1 MIYFVVRLIIF
12 FTIVKAY
19 SYTCVFRYKRRKER
33 KMAKDPVCGMFV
45 EERSESIRYK
55 KDGREYYFC
64 SKQCLDEFTQPEKEL
79 RKLKVCVAISI
90 ALAIPIVIFSLPHML
105 STQFGT
111 LFPMYV
117 MHYSNYVM
125 LALATPLQFWIG
137 WRFYRGLWDG
147 IKAKASN
154 MDTLIAIGTTAA
166 YLYSATVTLIPSY
179 FPFSSVYFETAAIII
194 TLILIGRLLE
204 TRTKERAS
212 NAVRKLL
219 DLQPKMGKV
228 LRQKEGPGGY
238 LVEELGIPIE
248 QVQEGDIMIIRPGE
262 SIPTDGIV
270 IEGYSSIDE
279 SAITGESIPADKT
292 KGDEVIGATINRSGL
307 LKVKATKVGRDTV
320 LSQII
325 TLVEEARTGK
335 AQMQRL
341 VDQVAKY
348 FVPAVLTVAIGVGLG
363 WYFIGNIGLTF
374 SLLSFVSVIIIAC
387 PCALGIA
394 TPAALMMGA
403 GKGAENG
410 ILFKGGE
417 YLEIAKK
424 VKSVVFDKTGT
435 LTRGRPSVID
445 IIDLSGLGEDEILR
459 LAAVAES
466 GSEHPLGQAI
476 VNRAKEKGIMV
487 PNPDSFEAISGHGLK
502 ARYADHIIII
512 GNRKLMLDYNI
523 PLTDEINTTLSALET
538 QGKTATLVVIDN
550 KIAGIIALADTI
562 KEHAKEAID
571 SLKSMGIEVVMLT
584 GDNERTAK
592 SVASK
597 LGINRVIAQI
607 LPQQK
612 EQAISKLK
620 EQEKKIVAMIG
631 DGINDAP
638 ALARA
643 DLGIAIGS
651 GTDVAKETGGI
662 ILIKDD
668 IRDAVTALDLGKKTV
683 SKIKQNLFW
692 AFAYNTG
699 LIPIAGGLL
708 VPFMGVG
715 IFGWLPM
722 LAGLAMAM
730 SSVTVV
736 GNSILLGRY
745 KPKFAARKSR
755 RSREEIY
762 SNEDLKQ
769 SYAPITQTS
778 S

>member
-1 MIYFVVRLIIF
+1 
-12 FTIVKAY
+12 
-19 SYTCVFRYKRRKER
+19 
-33 KMAKDPVCGMFV
+33 MAKDPVCGMFV
-45 EERSESIRYK
+45 EEKPDSIRYS

-64 SKQCLDEFTQPEKEL
+64 SNQCLNEFTQPEKEL
-79 RKLKVCVAISI
+79 KKLKIYVAISI
-90 ALAIPIVIFSLPHML
+90 ALTIPLVIFSLPHMFP
-105 STQFGT
+105 TQFGNF
-111 LFPMYV
+111 FPMDV
-117 MHYSNYVM
+117 MHYSNYIM

-137 WRFYRGLWDG
+137 WRFYRGLLDG
-147 IKAKASN
+147 IKARASN

-166 YLYSATVTLIPSY
+166 YLYSATVTIIPAY
-179 FPFSSVYFETAAIII
+179 FPFESVYFETAAIII
-194 TLILIGRLLE
+194 TLILVGRLLE
-204 TRTKERAS
+204 TRTKEKAS

-219 DLQPKMGKV
+219 DLRPKMAKV
-228 LRQKEGPGGY
+228 IRKGGI
-238 LVEELGIPIE
+238 EEEVPIE
-248 QVQEGDIMIIRPGE
+248 QVQEGEVLVIRPGE
-262 SIPTDGIV
+262 RIPTDGIV
-270 IEGYSSIDE
+270 IEGSSSIDE
-279 SAITGESIPADKT
+279 SAVTGESIPVDK
-292 KGDEVIGATINRSGL
+292 KKEDEVIGATINKSGL
-307 LKVKATKVGRDTV
+307 LKVKATKVGQDTV

-348 FVPAVLTVAIGVGLG
+348 FVPAVLAIAVGVGLG
-363 WYFIGNIGLTF
+363 WYFIGDIGVTF
-374 SLLSFVSVIIIAC
+374 SLLAFVSVIIIAC

-417 YLEIAKK
+417 HLEIAKK
-424 VKSVVFDKTGT
+424 VKTIVFDKTGT
-435 LTRGRPSVID
+435 LTKGKPSVTDVID
-445 IIDLSGLGEDEILR
+445 VSDGIIGENELLR
-459 LAAVAES
+459 LAAIAES
-466 GSEHPLGQAI
+466 GSEHPLGQAV
-476 VNRAKEKGIMV
+476 VNKAKEKGIAV
-487 PNPDSFEAISGHGLK
+487 VSNPDSFEAVSGHGLK
-502 ARYADHIIII
+502 ATYADHVVLI
-512 GNRKLMLDYNI
+512 GNRKLMDDNHI
-523 PLTDEINTTLSALET
+523 PVTESIDNTLKQLEI
-538 QGKTATLVVIDN
+538 QGKTATLVAIDN
-550 KIAGIIALADTI
+550 KLSGIIALADTI
-562 KEHAKEAID
+562 KENAKEAID
-571 SLKSMGIEVVMLT
+571 ILTKSMGVEVIMLT

-592 SVASK
+592 AVASK
-597 LGINRVIAQI
+597 LGINRIIAQV
-607 LPQQK
+607 LPQEK
-612 EQAISKLK
+612 EQVISKLK
-620 EQEKKIVAMIG
+620 DEERKVVAMVG

-668 IRDAVTALDLGKKTV
+668 LRDVVTALDLGRKTV

-699 LIPIAGGLL
+699 LIPIAGGIL

-745 KPKFAARKSR
+745 KPRFASRKTKQK
-755 RSREEIY
+755 EIY
-762 SNEDLKQ
+762 SSKDLKQ
-769 SYAPITQTS
+769 AYTPTQTS
-778 S
+778 

>member
-1 MIYFVVRLIIF
+1 
-12 FTIVKAY
+12 
-19 SYTCVFRYKRRKER
+19 
-33 KMAKDPVCGMFV
+33 MAKDPVCGMFV
-45 EERSESIRYK
+45 EEKPESIRYS
-55 KDGREYYFC
+55 KDGRVYYFC

-79 RKLKVCVAISI
+79 KKLKMYVAISI
-90 ALAIPIVIFSLPHML
+90 ALTIPIVIFSLPHMFP
-105 STQFGT
+105 TQFGA
-111 LFPMYV
+111 LIPMNF
-117 MHYSNYVM
+117 MRYSNYLM

-147 IKAKASN
+147 IKARASN

-166 YLYSATVTLIPSY
+166 YLYSATVTIVPEY
-179 FPFSSVYFETAAIII
+179 FPFESVYFETAAIII

-204 TRTKERAS
+204 TRTKEKAS
-212 NAVRKLL
+212 YAVRKLL
-219 DLQPKMGKV
+219 DLQPKRARV
-228 LRQKEGPGGY
+228 IRRNQ
-238 LVEELGIPIE
+238 VEEVEIPIE
-248 QVQEGDIMIIRPGE
+248 QVEKGDVMVVRPGE
-262 SIPTDGIV
+262 RIPSDGV
-270 IEGYSSIDE
+270 IIDGLSSVDE
-279 SAITGESIPADKT
+279 SAVTGESISVDK
-292 KGDEVIGATINRSGL
+292 KNQDEVIGATINKSGL
-307 LKVKATKVGRDTV
+307 LKVKATKVGQDTV

-325 TLVEEARTGK
+325 ALVEEARSGK

-348 FVPAVLTVAIGVGLG
+348 FVPAVLIVALGVGLG
-363 WYFIGNIGLTF
+363 WYFVGGIGITF
-374 SLLSFVSVIIIAC
+374 SLLAFVSVIIIAC

-417 YLEIAKK
+417 NLEIASK
-424 VKSVVFDKTGT
+424 VNVIVFDKTGT
-435 LTRGRPSVID
+435 LTKGKPAITD
-445 IIDLSGLGEDEILR
+445 IVDLSGMSENEFVRIVGI
-459 LAAVAES
+459 AES

-476 VNRAKEKGIMV
+476 VTEAKARGILV
-487 PNPDSFEAISGHGLK
+487 SNPESFEAVSGHGLR
-502 ARYADHIIII
+502 ARYGDHVILI
-512 GNRKLMLDYNI
+512 GNRKLMNDNSISVTKTVDANLNR
-523 PLTDEINTTLSALET
+523 LEI
-538 QGKTATLVVIDN
+538 QGKTAILAAIDN
-550 KIAGIIALADTI
+550 KIAGVISLADTI
-562 KEHAKEAID
+562 KENANAAIS
-571 SLKSMGIEVVMLT
+571 SLKNMGIEVIMLT

-597 LGINRVIAQI
+597 LGIDRVVAQV
-607 LPQQK
+607 LPQEK
-612 EQAISKLK
+612 EQVISRLK
-620 EQEKKIVAMIG
+620 DKENKIVAMVG

-668 IRDAVTALDLGKKTV
+668 IRDVVTAVDLGKKTV

-699 LIPIAGGLL
+699 LIPIAGGIL
-708 VPFMGVG
+708 VPFLGVG

-736 GNSILLGRY
+736 GNSMLLGRY
-745 KPKFAARKSR
+745 KPGFNTPHTVINRPRYRYNMPKIELRQDSR
-755 RSREEIY
+755 R
-762 SNEDLKQ
+762 KK
-769 SYAPITQTS
+769 
-778 S
+778 

>member
-1 MIYFVVRLIIF
+1 
-12 FTIVKAY
+12 
-19 SYTCVFRYKRRKER
+19 
-33 KMAKDPVCGMFV
+33 MAKDPVCGMFV
-45 EERSESIRYK
+45 EEKPNSIRYS

-64 SKQCLDEFTQPEKEL
+64 SNQCLDEFTQPEKEL
-79 RKLKVCVAISI
+79 RKLKMYVAISI
-90 ALAIPIVIFSLPHML
+90 ALTIPIVIFSLPHMFPA
-105 STQFGT
+105 QFGA
-111 LFPMYV
+111 LFSMDI
-117 MHYSNYVM
+117 MHYSNYIM

-137 WRFYRGLWDG
+137 WRFYRGLLDG
-147 IKAKASN
+147 IKARASN

-166 YLYSATVTLIPSY
+166 YLYSATVTIIPAY
-179 FPFSSVYFETAAIII
+179 FPFESVYFETAAIII
-194 TLILIGRLLE
+194 TLILVGRLLE
-204 TRTKERAS
+204 TRTKEKAS

-219 DLQPKMGKV
+219 DLRPKMAKV
-228 LRQKEGPGGY
+228 IRKGGI
-238 LVEELGIPIE
+238 EEEVPIE
-248 QVQEGDIMIIRPGE
+248 QVQEGEVLVIRPGE
-262 SIPTDGIV
+262 RIPTDGIV
-270 IEGYSSIDE
+270 IEGSSSIDE
-279 SAITGESIPADKT
+279 SAVTGESIPVDK
-292 KGDEVIGATINRSGL
+292 KKEDEVIGATINKSGL
-307 LKVKATKVGRDTV
+307 LKVKATKVGQDTV

-348 FVPAVLTVAIGVGLG
+348 FVPAVLAIAVGVGLG
-363 WYFIGNIGLTF
+363 WYFIGDIGVTF
-374 SLLSFVSVIIIAC
+374 SLLAFVSVIIIAC

-424 VKSVVFDKTGT
+424 VKTIVFDKTGT
-435 LTRGRPSVID
+435 LTKGKPSVTD
-445 IIDLSGLGEDEILR
+445 VIDLSDGIIGENELLR
-459 LAAVAES
+459 LASIAES
-466 GSEHPLGQAI
+466 GSEHPLGQAV
-476 VNRAKEKGIMV
+476 VNKAKEKGIV
-487 PNPDSFEAISGHGLK
+487 VVSNPDSFEAVSGHGLR
-502 ARYADHIIII
+502 ATYADHVVLI
-512 GNRKLMLDYNI
+512 GNRKLMDDNHI
-523 PLTDEINTTLSALET
+523 PVTESIDNTLKQLEI
-538 QGKTATLVVIDN
+538 QGKTATLVAIDN
-550 KIAGIIALADTI
+550 KLSGIIALADTI
-562 KEHAKEAID
+562 KENAKEAID
-571 SLKSMGIEVVMLT
+571 ILTKSMGVEVIMLT

-592 SVASK
+592 AVASK
-597 LGINRVIAQI
+597 LGINRIIAQV
-607 LPQQK
+607 LPQEK
-612 EQAISKLK
+612 EQVISKLK
-620 EQEKKIVAMIG
+620 DEERKVVAMVG

-668 IRDAVTALDLGKKTV
+668 LRDVVTALDLGRKTV

-692 AFAYNTG
+692 AFAYNAG
-699 LIPIAGGLL
+699 LIPIAGGIL

-745 KPKFAARKSR
+745 KPRFAIRKTR
-755 RSREEIY
+755 QKEIY
-762 SNEDLKQ
+762 SNKDLKQ
-769 SYAPITQTS
+769 AYTPTQT
-778 S
+778 